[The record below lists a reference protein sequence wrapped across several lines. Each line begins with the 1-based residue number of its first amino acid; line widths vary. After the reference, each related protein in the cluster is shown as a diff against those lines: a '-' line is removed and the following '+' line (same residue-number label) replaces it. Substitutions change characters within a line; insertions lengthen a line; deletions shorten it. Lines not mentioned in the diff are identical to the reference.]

1 MSRFSKLRLV
11 TSPNH
16 LYKKLEEY
24 GVDHDEIIKSM
35 VKNDAKWLV
44 SRKEKDDSNDT
55 SASVADAKPSAG
67 YKLTIDNVDYTQN
80 VHYMTE
86 EHQNNDKHYVSINA
100 TVNRV
105 SANHLSD
112 ESTANGINQME
123 NGKCIPNH
131 FEQKAQRNNYIALVQ
146 RVIVEYVPCLGFGK
160 DLLEKHIPHMYT
172 KETSQPTDSVSIFKK
187 YLGFLTWGE
196 VIPVFSL
203 SERYHKCPLFN
214 AFYDIGPQ
222 VIKLISPRPS
232 CDNLHL

>member
-1 MSRFSKLRLV
+1 LRLV

-44 SRKEKDDSNDT
+44 SRKEEDDSKDT
-55 SASVADAKPSAG
+55 SASVTDAKPSAG
-67 YKLTIDNVDYTQN
+67 FKLTIDNVDYTQN

-105 SANHLSD
+105 SSNHLSD

-131 FEQKAQRNNYIALVQ
+131 FEQKAHCPCPTCNCRTCSMPWIWKGSFVKAHPTHVHQRDITTNRFSKYIQ
-146 RVIVEYVPCLGFGK
+146 EIFRFFILG
-160 DLLEKHIPHMYT
+160 
-172 KETSQPTDSVSIFKK
+172 
-187 YLGFLTWGE
+187 
-196 VIPVFSL
+196 
-203 SERYHKCPLFN
+203 
-214 AFYDIGPQ
+214 
-222 VIKLISPRPS
+222 
-232 CDNLHL
+232 